1 MLPRPK
7 APRKRRK
14 RPQPPSKRLPA
25 VENRLQIA
33 GIVGNSPETRY
44 SPAGIPIARFTL
56 KHQSLQSEAG
66 MQRQVICNI
75 GVMASGEALQPL
87 VAQLQAGDG
96 IRVVG
101 FLARANN
108 RQGENRL
115 ILHAE
120 RIERIDS

>member
-1 MLPRPK
+1 
-7 APRKRRK
+7 
-14 RPQPPSKRLPA
+14 
-25 VENRLQIA
+25 VENRLQI
-33 GIVGNSPETRY
+33 GGVVGNSPEVRY

-75 GVMASGEALQPL
+75 GVVVSGEVLQPL
-87 VAQLQAGDG
+87 VKQLQTGMG
-96 IRVVG
+96 IRVSG

-115 ILHAE
+115 ILHADQLE
-120 RIERIDS
+120 LIDS

>member
-1 MLPRPK
+1 
-7 APRKRRK
+7 
-14 RPQPPSKRLPA
+14 

-33 GIVGNSPETRY
+33 GIVGNVPDVRY
-44 SPAGIPIARFTL
+44 SPVGIPIARFTL

-66 MQRQVICNI
+66 MKRQVICNI
-75 GVMASGEALQPL
+75 GVIASGEALL
-87 VAQLQAGDG
+87 TVVKQLQTGEG
-96 IRVVG
+96 IRVSG

-120 RIERIDS
+120 QIERIESVPHMSEKV

>member
-1 MLPRPK
+1 
-7 APRKRRK
+7 
-14 RPQPPSKRLPA
+14 

-33 GIVGNSPETRY
+33 GVVGNSPETRFT
-44 SPAGIPIARFTL
+44 PAGIPIARFTL

-75 GVMASGEALQPL
+75 GVVASGEALQQS
-87 VAQLQAGDG
+87 VQQLQTGE
-96 IRVVG
+96 RVRVSG

-120 RIERIDS
+120 QIERISI

>member
-1 MLPRPK
+1 V
-7 APRKRRK
+7 
-14 RPQPPSKRLPA
+14 

-33 GIVGNSPETRY
+33 GIVGNRPETRY
-44 SPAGIPIARFTL
+44 NPAGIPITRFTL

-66 MQRQVICNI
+66 MKRQVVCNI
-75 GVMASGEALQPL
+75 GVIASGEALLGQ
-87 VAQLQAGDG
+87 VQALQIGEG
-96 IRVVG
+96 IRVSG

-120 RIERIDS
+120 QIERT

>member
-1 MLPRPK
+1 M
-7 APRKRRK
+7 
-14 RPQPPSKRLPA
+14 
-25 VENRLQIA
+25 QIA
-33 GIVGNSPETRY
+33 GVVGTSPEVRY

-56 KHQSLQSEAG
+56 RHQSLQSEAG

-75 GVMASGEALQPL
+75 GVVVSGEVLQPL
-87 VAQLQAGDG
+87 VKQLETGTG
-96 IRVVG
+96 IRVSG

-120 RIERIDS
+120 QIEQIETEPQRV

>member
-1 MLPRPK
+1 M
-7 APRKRRK
+7 
-14 RPQPPSKRLPA
+14 
-25 VENRLQIA
+25 ENRLQIA
-33 GIVGNSPETRY
+33 GVVGNSPETRFT
-44 SPAGIPIARFTL
+44 PAGIPIARFTL

-75 GVMASGEALQPL
+75 GVVASGEALQQSEK
-87 VAQLQAGDG
+87 QLQTGEG
-96 IRVVG
+96 VRVSG

-120 RIERIDS
+120 QIERISI

>member
-1 MLPRPK
+1 M
-7 APRKRRK
+7 
-14 RPQPPSKRLPA
+14 
-25 VENRLQIA
+25 ENRLQIA
-33 GIVGNSPETRY
+33 GVVGNSPETRFT
-44 SPAGIPIARFTL
+44 PAGIPIARFTL

-75 GVMASGEALQPL
+75 GVVASGEALQQS
-87 VAQLQAGDG
+87 VQQLQTGE
-96 IRVVG
+96 RVRVSG

-120 RIERIDS
+120 QIERISI

>member
-1 MLPRPK
+1 M
-7 APRKRRK
+7 
-14 RPQPPSKRLPA
+14 
-25 VENRLQIA
+25 ENRLQIA
-33 GIVGNSPETRY
+33 GVVGNSPETRFT
-44 SPAGIPIARFTL
+44 PAGIPIARFTL

-75 GVMASGEALQPL
+75 GVVASGEALQQS
-87 VAQLQAGDG
+87 VQQLQTGEG
-96 IRVVG
+96 VRVSG

-120 RIERIDS
+120 QIECISI

>member
-1 MLPRPK
+1 
-7 APRKRRK
+7 
-14 RPQPPSKRLPA
+14 
-25 VENRLQIA
+25 VDNRLLIE
-33 GIVGNSPETRY
+33 GLVGNSPETRH

-66 MQRQVICNI
+66 MKRQVVCNI
-75 GVMASGEALQPL
+75 GVIASGETLQPL
-87 VAQLQAGDG
+87 VQQLQIGEG
-96 IRVVG
+96 IRVSG

-120 RIERIDS
+120 RIERV

>member
-1 MLPRPK
+1 M
-7 APRKRRK
+7 
-14 RPQPPSKRLPA
+14 
-25 VENRLQIA
+25 ENQLQIA
-33 GIVGNSPETRY
+33 GVVGNSPETRF

-75 GVMASGEALQPL
+75 GVVASGEALQQS
-87 VAQLQAGDG
+87 VQQLQTGEG
-96 IRVVG
+96 VRVSG

-120 RIERIDS
+120 QIERISI